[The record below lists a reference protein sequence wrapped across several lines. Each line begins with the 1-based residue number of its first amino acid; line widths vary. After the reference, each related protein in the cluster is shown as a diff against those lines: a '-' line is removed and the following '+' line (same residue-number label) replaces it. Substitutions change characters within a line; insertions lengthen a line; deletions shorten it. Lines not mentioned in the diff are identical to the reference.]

1 MKLQDCSCASV
12 AQYRSFKRVPVAGW
26 FPALGTA
33 FWLHFR
39 AKNCLAAKSSVVAR
53 PPGRFGKHRIG
64 FIYFSYFLL
73 RCCLLRGL
81 AGKPIWVIDFHQATV
96 RAFDPPRTCFSRYTQ
111 GFVMRC
117 HGSCNGLGVPRYSSG
132 SIVCPLRLIGMPQ
145 ARGVVRDPSSAPDY
159 TLHLWFHVE
168 SGVEIGFAIRRSWR
182 FE

>member
-1 MKLQDCSCASV
+1 M

-81 AGKPIWVIDFHQATV
+81 AGIPVGVIDFHQATV

-111 GFVMRC
+111 GFVMRS
-117 HGSCNGLGVPRYSSG
+117 HRSSLLSSG
-132 SIVCPLRLIGMPQ
+132 GGLFVLLEVPWGTLAQGEIVSRPIEWPLIAHCTSGSMLIWGRDRLCNP
-145 ARGVVRDPSSAPDY
+145 P
-159 TLHLWFHVE
+159 
-168 SGVEIGFAIRRSWR
+168 
-182 FE
+182 